1 MKADTEIVTVAQAK
15 EYLER
20 VLPNRTLN
28 ERLARR
34 YAEDMRTGRWINNGQ
49 GIVLDHQG
57 NLIDGQHRCQ
67 AIVFAQQSI
76 SMLVVRGVP
85 ATAMETIDSGRPRG
99 LADVLRIEGYSS
111 NVVLAAT
118 ARLVFDYAAGVALGY
133 SPTKAALLELIKRH
147 KEALT
152 FGVKMVDKVRQHVF
166 SRTQVAAVLV
176 LATNNERLLMEAQ
189 LFFDGIAYGE
199 GLYQGDAR
207 LTFRNWAMGLQ
218 RYSRVALPTFGAAT
232 RAWNAYAAGKE
243 LAAIRFPPSPTRHNM
258 EVFGF
263 DRRDWAD
270 VPNLVEETTA
280 RAPDGRFEARRASK
294 GGA

>member
-111 NVVLAAT
+111 SVVLAAA
-118 ARLVFDYAAGVALGY
+118 ARLVFNYVAGVALTY
-133 SPTKAALLELIKRH
+133 SPSKAAVLELIKRH

-176 LATNNERLLMEAQ
+176 LATNNERLLTEAQ

-207 LTFRNWAMGLQ
+207 LTFRNWAMELQ
-218 RYSRVALPTFGAAT
+218 MYSRGAPTFGAAT
-232 RAWNAYAAGKE
+232 RAWNAYAVGKE

-263 DRRDWAD
+263 DRQDWAD
-270 VPNLVEETTA
+270 VPNLVEETTV